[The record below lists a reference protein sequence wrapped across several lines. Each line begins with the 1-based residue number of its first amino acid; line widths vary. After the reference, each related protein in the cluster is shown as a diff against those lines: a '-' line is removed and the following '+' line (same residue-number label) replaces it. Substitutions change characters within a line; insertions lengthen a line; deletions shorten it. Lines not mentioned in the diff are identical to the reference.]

1 MTKYEIIS
9 NIILLI
15 KDQIKQA
22 VIIDGS
28 PKIKETQKFSHS
40 LIIYPLIEIIL
51 IPNFLATR
59 LADRNAFP

>member
-9 NIILLI
+9 NIILLV

-22 VIIDGS
+22 IIIDGS